1 MGDKLQPASLR
12 DLSLLYLR
20 LGTTA
25 FGGPAAHIAMME
37 DEVVRRRRW
46 LTREQFLDLLGVVNL
61 IPGPNSTEMAI
72 QIGYRVAGWRGLLT
86 GGLCF
91 ILPAALLTLGVAWA
105 YVRYGMLPQAAG
117 MLYGIKAVMIAVV
130 LQAIWKLSR
139 TAVKT
144 RSLAVIGVLAIMA
157 TALGVNLLVVLFGA
171 GVLAAATERA
181 WFDAATIPTRSS
193 AWLVPGIAS
202 GTAVGIAGAAAPF
215 SLASLFFFF
224 LKVGAVLFGSG
235 YVLLAFIR
243 PDLVVRLKWLSDK
256 QLLDA
261 IAVGQVTPGPVF
273 TTATFIGYLL
283 GRVPGAVLATVG
295 IFLPSFILIA
305 IVGPVVPY
313 LRRSSLFGGFLDGVN
328 VGALALMAVVT
339 WQLGRSAL
347 VDVTTIT
354 LAVLSAFA
362 LIRFRIN
369 STWLILAGAIVG
381 FAKMG

>member
-193 AWLVPGIAS
+193 RR
-202 GTAVGIAGAAAPF
+202 AAAPR
-215 SLASLFFFF
+215 
-224 LKVGAVLFGSG
+224 G
-235 YVLLAFIR
+235 
-243 PDLVVRLKWLSDK
+243 
-256 QLLDA
+256 
-261 IAVGQVTPGPVF
+261 
-273 TTATFIGYLL
+273 
-283 GRVPGAVLATVG
+283 
-295 IFLPSFILIA
+295 
-305 IVGPVVPY
+305 
-313 LRRSSLFGGFLDGVN
+313 
-328 VGALALMAVVT
+328 
-339 WQLGRSAL
+339 
-347 VDVTTIT
+347 
-354 LAVLSAFA
+354 
-362 LIRFRIN
+362 
-369 STWLILAGAIVG
+369 
-381 FAKMG
+381 